1 MSMQTPPATP
11 SLSDP
16 DLLRTRGFIDG
27 QWCDADDGGSC
38 EVTNPAT
45 GAVLGTVPDMG
56 AAETRR
62 AIAAARA
69 AFPAWAKK
77 TAKERAQVLRRLYQL
92 MLEHQD
98 DLARLMTDRKSTRLN
113 SSH

>member
-1 MSMQTPPATP
+1 
-11 SLSDP
+11 
-16 DLLRTRGFIDG
+16 
-27 QWCDADDGGSC
+27 
-38 EVTNPAT
+38 
-45 GAVLGTVPDMG
+45 MG

-98 DLARLMTDRKSTRLN
+98 DLARLMTAEQGKPLAEAKGEIAYSAAFLEWFGGEAKRRYGAPIPGTAAATRIMHTPQDRQRVVVGKRV
-113 SSH
+113 

>member
-1 MSMQTPPATP
+1 MAAVGRRFLPADPDGDRRAGAVRRGDACRRAAHRQTGSENMSMQTPPATP

-62 AIAAARA
+62 ASAAR
-69 AFPAWAKK
+69 
-77 TAKERAQVLRRLYQL
+77 TA
-92 MLEHQD
+92 EH
-98 DLARLMTDRKSTRLN
+98 KS
-113 SSH
+113 

>member
-62 AIAAARA
+62 ALAAARPG
-69 AFPAWAKK
+69 FPDWATK
-77 TAKERAQVLRRLYQL
+77 TAKARHHVLRRVYQL
-92 MLEHQD
+92 L
-98 DLARLMTDRKSTRLN
+98 LTRN
-113 SSH
+113 SSGDGKREAT